1 MAVATCWAILGMGI
15 FFTLFG
21 VVALLLGR
29 RERKSYYDSI
39 LRQRDIKEYIT
50 HEPQRSWLSAWEVG
64 GKISLVLGVLLM
76 AAGGVIRLVWG

>member
-21 VVALLLGR
+21 VAALLLGR
-29 RERKSYYDSI
+29 RERNSYYDSI
-39 LRQRDIKEYIT
+39 LKGRDIKEYIT

-64 GKISLVLGVLLM
+64 GKVSLVLGILLLV
-76 AAGGVIRLVWG
+76 AVGVIRLAWS